1 MTIDEAKRQTLRR
14 FAAVGAGSPL
24 VGLAAGEDGNSDA
37 REAIVGYV
45 ETNPGTHFSKIRDE
59 LTLATGETQY
69 HLRQLTEAGSLTC
82 RRDGDYKRYV
92 PAGRFD
98 QFEQMALGYL
108 RRDTTRAMVLQS
120 LERPGQS
127 GQELARALEVSAA
140 TISKFGSTME
150 ETGLL
155 DRTDGYRV
163 ERPETVLSLLLRYGS
178 SFDENTRSFA
188 ENAAA
193 LFRYDP

>member
-37 REAIVGYV
+37 REAILGYV

-69 HLRQLTEAGSLTC
+69 HLRRLTEAGSLTSC
-82 RRDGDYKRYV
+82 RDGDYKRYV
-92 PAGRFD
+92 PADRFD
-98 QFEQMALGYL
+98 KFEQVALGYL
-108 RRDTTRAMVLQS
+108 RRDTTRAMVLQA
-120 LERPGQS
+120 LETPGQS
-127 GQELARALEVSAA
+127 GQDLATELEVSAA

-150 ETGLL
+150 EAGLL

-163 ERPETVLSLLLRYGS
+163 VRPETVLSLLLRYSS
-178 SFDENTRSFA
+178 SFDEDTRSFA